1 MSQNYWFLCINY
13 ILYLFLSNFCV
24 WLYFLPSVLWHYWLG
39 IMKGIR
45 PVKTELWGVGV
56 SRYLS
61 GAMCKLYPRTPS
73 SLASFKSRLGIP
85 FWYWLTQVVPEK
97 RCSSSSIFIDC
108 SAVSQFYW
116 GYFHFHISI
125 FACSAI
131 KLNQWHIYLW
141 HTCTFLLFLTP
152 VFCPSFGYLDTSV
165 LDTFYCQ
172 CCLVR

>member
-1 MSQNYWFLCINY
+1 
-13 ILYLFLSNFCV
+13 
-24 WLYFLPSVLWHYWLG
+24 
-39 IMKGIR
+39 
-45 PVKTELWGVGV
+45 V

-97 RCSSSSIFIDC
+97 RCSSSSSSIFIDC

-116 GYFHFHISI
+116 EYFHFHISI

-152 VFCPSFGYLDTSV
+152 LFLPFIWIFERILLSIGYLSTGYFLLSV
-165 LDTFYCQ
+165 LSCEIAN
-172 CCLVR
+172 V